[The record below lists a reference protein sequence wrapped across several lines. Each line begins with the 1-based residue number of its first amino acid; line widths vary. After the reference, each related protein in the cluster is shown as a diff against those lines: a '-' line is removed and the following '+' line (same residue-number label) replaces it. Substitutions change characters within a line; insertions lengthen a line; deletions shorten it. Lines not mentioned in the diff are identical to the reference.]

1 MLAQD
6 AGAHVVRSIVTHAAV
21 EKFCIVGRR
30 LGFRLARGRIPIC
43 PARASTDRSTAAH
56 PRVAFGLD

>member
-21 EKFCIVGRR
+21 EKLCIVGRR
-30 LGFRLARGRIPIC
+30 LEFRLVRDRIYQC
-43 PARASTDRSTAAH
+43 PARASTDRSSAAI
-56 PRVAFGLD
+56 P

>member
-21 EKFCIVGRR
+21 EKFCIAGRR

-43 PARASTDRSTAAH
+43 PARASTDRSSAA
-56 PRVAFGLD
+56 PP